1 MALHWKILIGLVA
14 GVVFGV
20 VINQWWTAATW
31 AALGVDHPKAFLNGV
46 DATVPVLPPG
56 VDRVED
62 LDPGDPTLANLR
74 AFQLSDAQVETY
86 RLDRAPANE
95 AAGGPAGAARFIR
108 NANVFVGQL
117 FMRLLKF
124 IAVPIVL
131 FSLIA
136 GVASLND
143 SAKLGRIGG
152 KTIVLYL
159 CTTAVAITI
168 GLVLAS
174 IVGPG
179 RGFPDEIRDLLQA
192 REAASAESR
201 IISAEA
207 RPTPWQ
213 VALDLVPENPFA
225 ALAQAQMLQV
235 VVTALLVGIGLTLLP
250 RSKAAPVVV
259 FCDTMTEVIIK
270 IVHIILILAPYAV
283 FALIVP
289 VIADLGVD
297 VLLNLLYY
305 CLTVVGGLIVMIF
318 VVYPAVLRVFTPVRY
333 ARFFRAIAPAQLL
346 AFSSSSSGATLP
358 VTMECCEERLGAH
371 DEVVSFVV
379 PLGATV
385 NMDGTA
391 LYQGVAAVFIAQ
403 MYHLGL
409 DVSQQLMIVLTATLA
424 SIGTAAVPGVGIV
437 MLVIVLQSVNIPLEG
452 IAVILG
458 VDRILDMCRT
468 ACNITGDCM
477 VCAVVA
483 SSENALDDEET
494 VRRRLARVEAEID
507 EYPRDEQS
515 REEAL
520 G

>member
-1 MALHWKILIGLVA
+1 MALHWKILIGLIA
-14 GVVFGV
+14 GVVVG
-20 VINQWWTAATW
+20 IALNQFWTAQTW
-31 AALGVDHPKAFLNGV
+31 ESLGVHDAKTFLTGTSAAIKAADGEGGANA
-46 DATVPVLPPG
+46 DAG
-56 VDRVED
+56 
-62 LDPGDPTLANLR
+62 TLA
-74 AFQLSDAQVETY
+74 ET
-86 RLDRAPANE
+86 
-95 AAGGPAGAARFIR
+95 ARFVR
-108 NANVFVGQL
+108 HGTQFVGDL

-131 FSLIA
+131 FSLVA

-152 KTIVLYL
+152 KTIAIYL
-159 CTTAVAITI
+159 TTTALAITI
-168 GLVLAS
+168 GLALANV
-174 IVGPG
+174 VGPG
-179 RGFPDEIRDLLQA
+179 RGFKEDIKTTLVERG
-192 REAASAESR
+192 AADAGAKIENAEK
-201 IISAEA
+201 

-213 VALDLVPENPFA
+213 VALDLVPANPFEA
-225 ALAQAQMLQV
+225 MAKAEMLQV
-235 VVTALLVGIGLTLLP
+235 VCTSLLIGVGLTMLP
-250 RSKAAPVVV
+250 REKAGPVIAL
-259 FCDTMTEVIIK
+259 CDTMTDVIIK
-270 IVHIILILAPYAV
+270 IVHLILQLAPFAV

-289 VIADLGVD
+289 VLADLGID
-297 VLLNLLYY
+297 VLLNLLLY
-305 CLTVVGGLIVMIF
+305 CITVVVGLIIMIF
-318 VVYPAVLRVFTPVRY
+318 VVYPTILRVFTPVRY
-333 ARFFRAIAPAQLL
+333 ARFFKAIAPAQLL

-371 DEVVSFVV
+371 DEVVSFVI

-403 MYHLGL
+403 MYGLGL
-409 DVSQQLMIVLTATLA
+409 DLSQQLMIVLTATLA

-468 ACNITGDCM
+468 TCNITGDCM

-483 SSENALDDEET
+483 STEGALDDEDT
-494 VRRRLARVEAEID
+494 VRRRLEAARAGLD
-507 EYPRDEQS
+507 EYTHQEQE